1 MDLSIILF
9 LFWFLYLYST
19 TEKQLYTA
27 ISKQKFNRPAA
38 ITTFV
43 SSYIKKSLK
52 YALIFCIVLSLIP
65 IVSNP
70 KILTDMFHQTF
81 NLVEPSLS
89 EKATTTTH
97 NTESLRMMMQSNS
110 IYFSVLKIFQLISMF
125 VIFQTVISSVMC
137 FSLGFNQ
144 LKAEGFVRLRLINY
158 IKILLQKNTVENQ
171 TETYKKLEKF
181 R

>member
-19 TEKQLYTA
+19 TEKQLYEA

-43 SSYIKKSLK
+43 SSYIKRSLK
-52 YALIFCIVLSLIP
+52 YDLIFCIVLSLIP
-65 IVSNP
+65 IISNP

-89 EKATTTTH
+89 EKATTTH
-97 NTESLRMMMQSNS
+97 NPDSLRMMMQSNS

-125 VIFQTVISSVMC
+125 VIIQTVISSVMC

-144 LKAEGFVRLRLINY
+144 LKEEGFVRLRLINY
-158 IKILLQKNTVENQ
+158 IKILLQKNTIENH
-171 TETYKKLEKF
+171 EKTYKKLEQF